1 MPRALSS
8 LPDFRINRPDDPQG
22 EVLRE
27 KTYLFA
33 LLTVSIAFAWIL
45 LPFYGVVFWATVL
58 AIVFAPV
65 NRRLCERLSRNETL
79 AALLTLA
86 TILVVV
92 ILPLAIVGS
101 LLVREAM
108 AVYERVQSGD
118 IDYAGDFEQMFR
130 ALPPWITGMLDDYG
144 VGSLEEARSRLSAGI
159 KQAAQFVASHALAFG
174 QNAFNFVMSFFLM
187 LYVLFFLL
195 RDGTA
200 LSQRIRTAVPL
211 DEDLKRRL
219 FANFARVIR
228 ATIKGSVVVAV
239 LQGALGRLMF
249 WLLGIHA
256 AVLWAVLMA
265 FRSLLPAIGTA
276 LVWSPVAVYFLL
288 TGTAWKGL
296 VLIAFGV
303 LVIGLVDNVVRPI
316 LVGKDTR
323 MPDYLV
329 LMSTLG
335 GLAVFGINGFVIG
348 PVIAALFIAIWSTVP
363 GHSDPSTDRAPQT
376 DRNTS
381 TGARTGTD
389 GAV

>member
-1 MPRALSS
+1 MSS
-8 LPDFRINRPDDPQG
+8 LPDFHINRPDDPQG
-22 EVLRE
+22 KVLRE
-27 KTYLFA
+27 KAYLFA
-33 LLTVSIAFAWIL
+33 LLAVSIAFAWIL
-45 LPFYGVVFWATVL
+45 IPFYGVVFWATVL

-101 LLVREAM
+101 LLVREGIT
-108 AVYERVQSGD
+108 VYERVQSGD
-118 IDYAGDFEQMFR
+118 VDYAGYLDQMFR
-130 ALPPWITGMLDDYG
+130 ALPPWITSMLDNYG
-144 VGSLEEARSRLSAGI
+144 LGSLEEARSRLSAGI
-159 KQAAQFVASHALAFG
+159 RQAAQFIATHALGFG
-174 QNAFNFVMSFFLM
+174 QNAFDFVMSFFLM

-200 LSQRIRTAVPL
+200 LARRIRTAVPL
-211 DEDLKRRL
+211 DEALKRRL
-219 FANFARVIR
+219 FSNFATVIR

-239 LQGALGRLMF
+239 LQGALGGLVF
-249 WLLGIHA
+249 WALGIHA

-265 FRSLLPAIGTA
+265 FLSLLPAIGTA
-276 LVWSPVAVYFLL
+276 LVWVPVAVYFLL

-296 VLIAFGV
+296 VLIGFGV
-303 LVIGLVDNVVRPI
+303 LVIGLVDNVVRPL

-329 LMSTLG
+329 LLSTLG

-348 PVIAALFIAIWSTVP
+348 PVIAALFIAVWSTVP
-363 GHSDPSTDRAPQT
+363 GHGE
-376 DRNTS
+376 
-381 TGARTGTD
+381 GAATPDSRSE
-389 GAV
+389 AA